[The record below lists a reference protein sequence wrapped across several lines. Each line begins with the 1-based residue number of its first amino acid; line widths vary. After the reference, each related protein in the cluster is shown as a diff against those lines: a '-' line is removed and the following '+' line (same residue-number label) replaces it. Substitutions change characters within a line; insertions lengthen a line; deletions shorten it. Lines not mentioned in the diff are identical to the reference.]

1 MPVFFQ
7 YFTMIFPA
15 RWYMVIVR
23 GLFLRGAGVTELA
36 GPLLI
41 LLGMDIVFITMAVK
55 FFKKDV
61 EP

>member
-15 RWYMVIVR
+15 RWFMVIMR
-23 GLFLRGAGVTELA
+23 GVFLRGAGFAQLS
-36 GPLLI
+36 GPLLV
-41 LLGMDIVFITMAVK
+41 LLAMDLFFITLAVRL
-55 FFKKDV
+55 FKKDV